1 MTIIDLAEVNQTISC
16 NDGMFL
22 AGHEAHYYR
31 TGQSALKNIQ
41 AVLSYSSCDRSPTE
55 ILDLPCGY
63 GRVIRYLKAAFPE
76 AAITACDL
84 DQSGVDFCAKTF
96 GVKGIYSNKD
106 FRVLQL
112 GQQYDL
118 IWCGSL
124 LTHLDQSGWS
134 DCLNFFEAH
143 LRPQGHLVFTTHG
156 RFVYERIKSRKY
168 DYNGENYG
176 LEEAA
181 LDPFLS
187 VYEAAGFSYLSYSHS
202 SDYGVSISSPA
213 WIMRQLEQF
222 SDLKITAYIEKGWD
236 NHQDVVACQKSAGFL
251 AL

>member
-1 MTIIDLAEVNQTISC
+1 MTVIDLAEVSKTISC

-41 AVLSYSSCDRSPTE
+41 AVLSYGGNRSPAD
-55 ILDLPCGY
+55 ILDLPCGH
-63 GRVIRYLKAAFPE
+63 GRVLRYLKLAFPQ

-84 DQSGVDFCAKTF
+84 DRSGVDFCAETF
-96 GVKGIYSNKD
+96 GVKGVYSKKD
-106 FRVLQL
+106 LTALQL

-124 LTHLDQSGWS
+124 LTHLDQGAWA
-134 DCLNFFEAH
+134 DCLGFFEAH
-143 LRPQGHLVFTTHG
+143 LKPEGHLVFTTHG

-168 DYNGENYG
+168 EYGGENYG
-176 LEEAA
+176 LAEAA
-181 LDPFLS
+181 LAPFLA
-187 VYEAAGFSYLSYSHS
+187 VYETAGFSYLSYEHA
-202 SDYGVSISSPA
+202 SDYGVSVASPG
-213 WIMRQLEQF
+213 WVMQQIERF

-236 NHQDVVACQKSAGFL
+236 NHQDVVACQKSVGFL
-251 AL
+251 TP